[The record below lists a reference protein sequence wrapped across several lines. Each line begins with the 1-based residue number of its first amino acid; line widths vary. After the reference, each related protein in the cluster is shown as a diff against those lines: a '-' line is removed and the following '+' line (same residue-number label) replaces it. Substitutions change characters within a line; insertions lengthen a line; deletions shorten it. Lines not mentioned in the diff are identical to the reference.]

1 MWNKLTTLAQLEQIQ
16 DESKEKKI
24 LIFKHSTRCSI
35 SSAAL
40 SRLERNWKS
49 DEMPEVKSYLLDL
62 ISFRQ
67 LSNEIESLYH
77 IEHES
82 PQVLIISNGKSV
94 YDRSHLAIDYN
105 QIKEAVKN

>member
-1 MWNKLTTLAQLEQIQ
+1 MWNNLTTLEQLEQLQ
-16 DESKEKKI
+16 DESKERKI

-40 SRLERNWKS
+40 NRLERNWKPE
-49 DEMPEVKSYLLDL
+49 EMPEVKSYLLDL

-67 LSNEIESLYH
+67 LSNEIESLYN

-82 PQVLIISNGKSV
+82 PQVLIISNGKSI